1 MLSVANILYF
11 ALFVRIYLYI
21 RFRLSPWR
29 RARPGPAAP
38 GSQDVPLIHL
48 SHPHTHSAHSD
59 TASPGWSEAYTD
71 SITRSYAHGTSL
83 HRAPSL
89 ISDLIATAGKS
100 NVQRGA
106 DVTGVAFHSGI
117 QYSDSEDARCGEER
131 RGAARRRP
139 GHRLGHGLG
148 KHSLNPSAANCNC
161 IGSEAVTSGIA
172 SAAGARDFCR
182 F

>member
-48 SHPHTHSAHSD
+48 SHPHTQSAHSD

-83 HRAPSL
+83 HRAPLL

-100 NVQRGA
+100 NVQRVG
-106 DVTGVAFHSGI
+106 DVTGVAFILAYNIVTARMRGAVRSG
-117 QYSDSEDARCGEER
+117 EVR
-131 RGAARRRP
+131 RGGGP
-139 GHRLGHGLG
+139 GT
-148 KHSLNPSAANCNC
+148 
-161 IGSEAVTSGIA
+161 GSGTGSGNT
-172 SAAGARDFCR
+172 R
-182 F
+182 